1 MRHVQRRRGD
11 TFCGGAAAWT
21 ADVMSI
27 SNSILSLLFGQALD
41 QVKIDSLDHRM
52 ADYFPEYFSSSSD
65 ARKRQIT
72 LRHMLTNSRFR
83 LDRKS
88 TRLNSSHLGISY

>member
-1 MRHVQRRRGD
+1 MRYLQRRRGD
-11 TFCGGAAAWT
+11 PFCGGAAPWT

-27 SNSILSLLFGQALD
+27 SKSILSLLFGQALD
-41 QVKIDSLDHRM
+41 QGKIDSLDHKM

-83 LDRKS
+83 FQ
-88 TRLNSSHLGISY
+88 RLYNREE